1 MKKNNKA
8 HKIGNLSGW
17 LGMLSIQ
24 SATLPVTYNVL
35 VGNST
40 NLPPISMVVMV
51 WLGLILYLIR
61 AIIQKDM
68 LHITSNGIGFF
79 TQSLLMALIVFK

>member
-1 MKKNNKA
+1 MKRVNK
-8 HKIGNLSGW
+8 KQKLGNLAGW
-17 LGMLSIQ
+17 LGMVSIQ

-35 VGNST
+35 VGNTT

-79 TQSLLMALIVFK
+79 TQSILMALIVFK

>member
-1 MKKNNKA
+1 MKSKDKTQ
-8 HKIGNLSGW
+8 KLGNLAGW
-17 LGMLSIQ
+17 LGMISIQ

-51 WLGLILYLIR
+51 WTGLILYLIR
-61 AIIQKDM
+61 AIIQKDII
-68 LHITSNGIGFF
+68 HITSNSIGFF
-79 TQSLLMALIVFK
+79 TQSILMALIIFK

>member
-1 MKKNNKA
+1 MKSKNKTEKFGDLA
-8 HKIGNLSGW
+8 GW
-17 LGMLSIQ
+17 LGMVSIQ

>member
-1 MKKNNKA
+1 MKSKNTTK
-8 HKIGNLSGW
+8 KIGNLSGW
-17 LGMLSIQ
+17 AGMVSIQ

-35 VGNST
+35 VGNTT

-68 LHITSNGIGFF
+68 LHITSNSIGFF